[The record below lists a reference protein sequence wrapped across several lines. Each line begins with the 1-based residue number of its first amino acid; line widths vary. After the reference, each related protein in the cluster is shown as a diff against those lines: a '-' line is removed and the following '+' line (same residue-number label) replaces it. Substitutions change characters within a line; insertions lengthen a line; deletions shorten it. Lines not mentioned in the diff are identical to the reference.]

1 MSPVGRIRREV
12 AARDGTPFDRG
23 NPSPWLFGGTEPV
36 RCLPCRLH
44 CFPPGDSCRVVV
56 DVDTWRPGP
65 IEKGFPGKREQA
77 AHFGVSL
84 EKGGVTSS

>member
-12 AARDGTPFDRG
+12 AARDGTP
-23 NPSPWLFGGTEPV
+23 WLFGGTEPV
-36 RCLPCRLH
+36 RCLPFPLH
-44 CFPPGDSCRVVV
+44 WFPPGDSCRVVV

-65 IEKGFPGKREQA
+65 IEKGFPSTRSQA

-84 EKGGVTSS
+84 EQGGVTSS